1 MSDLLE
7 RIEYNIRST
16 HYRPDVDALLVDC
29 KDEIERLQAVVDA
42 AVDRA
47 RQAER
52 LIARAIRF
60 MSKEQVGYWQG
71 VRAWQEDDTMD
82 RALDGEVK
90 P

>member
-1 MSDLLE
+1 MTK
-7 RIEYNIRST
+7 RIYCDNHLPS
-16 HYRPDVDALLVDC
+16 ALRDC
-29 KDEIERLQAVVDA
+29 PRCIEEKNKKLQAVVGA

-52 LIARAIRF
+52 LIAHAISF
-60 MSKEQVGYWQG
+60 MSKEQVGHWQG